1 MKGTKILNKKQK
13 VGIIFLAFALVLA
26 ITVIVMMGLKNVLN
40 INNPSE
46 EPINENFS
54 FLVEKEST
62 LLENMDL
69 FKTQNDIT
77 DEILNTYK
85 KGKYTIKNP
94 YVVVN
99 PYLISPQTALMLFK
113 TDKKEKV
120 TITIKGKH
128 DDDIV
133 KVFEASKD
141 HIIPLYGLYGDYE
154 NTVVIKT
161 ESGKENTVKVRVDG
175 KTKHG
180 DIEVLANNIGNT
192 NGEFYFCT
200 TAIGTATLGID
211 NYGEVRW
218 FLSEDY
224 SKGMVMLQNGNLLIA
239 DITNGPDAVS
249 TGGVI
254 EVDMLGYFHNQ
265 YEYKGGYHHD
275 GFEKKDG
282 NLLLTSEDLDSP
294 YLCDVIYELDR
305 KTGQVVKTF
314 NFAEIVKSVDP
325 NVIADGE
332 ITWGFINSV
341 FLDDARNELIV
352 SLRNRNSVMAVDY
365 DTKEI
370 KWILGEARFWTN
382 KFTPYLIK
390 GSGEFTYPGGQ
401 HSITILS
408 DGRLS
413 IFNNGYNS
421 YRELPRPCS
430 NLKGLSSYGM
440 IYNIDRDNKTATVDF
455 KYGGEEYFSYALG
468 SFNYTKDNHKV
479 FNSGWH
485 FSDPTELDNPACTQ
499 FTNDKYDAFII
510 ELDENNNELAK
521 IRIDESKFE
530 VIKAPIYDL
539 AAVSVN
545 PKENEVHSNYEF
557 DKEGSYKSNLGDVAY
572 EKLSES
578 EALAYK
584 QNTGTPI
591 TFFILNG
598 RMTFDGMLLD
608 SSELK
613 VTLISPKGIAYRYS
627 VKDKNSDEYRVINL
641 TTLPKGRYYIYVN
654 LNEYIYNTL
663 QHVEI

>member
-1 MKGTKILNKKQK
+1 
-13 VGIIFLAFALVLA
+13 
-26 ITVIVMMGLKNVLN
+26 
-40 INNPSE
+40 
-46 EPINENFS
+46 
-54 FLVEKEST
+54 
-62 LLENMDL
+62 
-69 FKTQNDIT
+69 
-77 DEILNTYK
+77 
-85 KGKYTIKNP
+85 
-94 YVVVN
+94 
-99 PYLISPQTALMLFK
+99 
-113 TDKKEKV
+113 
-120 TITIKGKH
+120 
-128 DDDIV
+128 
-133 KVFEASKD
+133 
-141 HIIPLYGLYGDYE
+141 
-154 NTVVIKT
+154 
-161 ESGKENTVKVRVDG
+161 
-175 KTKHG
+175 
-180 DIEVLANNIGNT
+180 
-192 NGEFYFCT
+192 
-200 TAIGTATLGID
+200 
-211 NYGEVRW
+211 
-218 FLSEDY
+218 
-224 SKGMVMLQNGNLLIA
+224 
-239 DITNGPDAVS
+239 
-249 TGGVI
+249 
-254 EVDMLGYFHNQ
+254 
-265 YEYKGGYHHD
+265 
-275 GFEKKDG
+275 
-282 NLLLTSEDLDSP
+282 
-294 YLCDVIYELDR
+294 
-305 KTGQVVKTF
+305 
-314 NFAEIVKSVDP
+314 
-325 NVIADGE
+325 
-332 ITWGFINSV
+332 
-341 FLDDARNELIV
+341 
-352 SLRNRNSVMAVDY
+352 
-365 DTKEI
+365 
-370 KWILGEARFWTN
+370 
-382 KFTPYLIK
+382 
-390 GSGEFTYPGGQ
+390 
-401 HSITILS
+401 
-408 DGRLS
+408 
-413 IFNNGYNS
+413 
-421 YRELPRPCS
+421 
-430 NLKGLSSYGM
+430 M

>member
-161 ESGKENTVKVRVDG
+161 ESGKENTVKVQVDG

-254 EVDMLGYFHNQ
+254 EVDMLGYYHNQ

-485 FSDPTELDNPACTQ
+485 FSDPTELDNPTCTQ

>member
-161 ESGKENTVKVRVDG
+161 ESGKENTVKVQVDG

-352 SLRNRNSVMAVDY
+352 SLRNRNPVMAVDY

-485 FSDPTELDNPACTQ
+485 FSDPTELDNPTCTQ

>member
-1 MKGTKILNKKQK
+1 M
-13 VGIIFLAFALVLA
+13 
-26 ITVIVMMGLKNVLN
+26 
-40 INNPSE
+40 
-46 EPINENFS
+46 
-54 FLVEKEST
+54 
-62 LLENMDL
+62 ENMDL

-161 ESGKENTVKVRVDG
+161 ESGKENTVKVQVDG

-485 FSDPTELDNPACTQ
+485 FSDPTELDNPTCTQ